1 VIVYSNRSRVR
12 GEDLLCGIELIWASS
27 GAYPS
32 LESALHSLNLPL
44 THCATNV
51 SPSCIGGATHGY
63 CQLGAEEAK
72 LPRAQPSRECTSA
85 HEGNTSR
92 IAPGEEGAIT
102 SSSVLTGREAMTAEL
117 EVVVDPSVGGEKL
130 LGLPG

>member
-1 VIVYSNRSRVR
+1 M
-12 GEDLLCGIELIWASS
+12 LLQ
-27 GAYPS
+27 
-32 LESALHSLNLPL
+32 
-44 THCATNV
+44 
-51 SPSCIGGATHGY
+51 GY

-72 LPRAQPSRECTSA
+72 LPRAQPSREYTSA